1 MRFRLTEGARC
12 DTTLAVKLNG
22 WILNLWW
29 YSEVAVVEVA
39 RCRAEHEDIWV
50 AWMELSVCNEVIR
63 VWGFDDIMGS
73 GCLVEVPEVDVMKV
87 GGNKM
92 FVVGAQTQV
101 VDVILMAPFILAH

>member
-1 MRFRLTEGARC
+1 
-12 DTTLAVKLNG
+12 
-22 WILNLWW
+22 
-29 YSEVAVVEVA
+29 
-39 RCRAEHEDIWV
+39 
-50 AWMELSVCNEVIR
+50 
-63 VWGFDDIMGS
+63 MGS